1 MARYLKEAAPRP
13 PASTEAVAATVRNI
27 LGRVQAEGEAAV
39 REFSRT
45 LDQWDPPA
53 FRVSDAQIEQA
64 ALSLDPAL
72 KADMHFAHDRVADFA
87 RRQRAS
93 MQEFEAQTLPGVR
106 LGQKHL
112 PVGSVGAYIPGGR
125 YPLIAAAF
133 MSILTA
139 KVAGVQRVVACAPP
153 RGDGIWPAT
162 LYAMHLA
169 GADQIYAVGG
179 VQALAAMAYGALPGL
194 EAVDMI
200 VGPGNE
206 YVAEAKRQLF
216 GTVGIDLL
224 AGPTEIM
231 IIADATADPYVVAAD
246 LIGQAEHDPRSW
258 AALVTT
264 SAALAEAVLA
274 EVPRQLPE
282 VETEA
287 VARTAWE
294 QNGEIIVVADDAEAV
309 AVADAWAPEHLQVQA
324 KDPQWFLQRLHNYG
338 SLFLGEEATVLY
350 SDKAMGTNHTLPTL
364 GAARY
369 TGGLWVGKFLKT
381 VTYQALTREGSNRV
395 APPAMG
401 VAGAEGMMAHVR
413 TGRIRLDRYGGQT
426 GG

>member
-246 LIGQAEHDPRSW
+246 LIGQAEHDPRSR